1 MSTRSR
7 SAMKY
12 KRQSDLARSRNR
24 ALKSTIHTFSKK
36 AVQAAEAGDMD
47 AARAFQRIAQSTIDK
62 AAKGSTLHAN
72 TASRKKSRLAQHIK
86 RIDIARQTA

>member
-1 MSTRSR
+1 MATRSR

-24 ALKSTIHTFSKK
+24 ALKSTIRTFTKK
-36 AVQAAEAGDMD
+36 AMEAAESGDMD
-47 AARAFQRIAQSTIDK
+47 AAREFQRIAQSTIDK

-72 TASRKKSRLAQHIK
+72 TASRKKSRLAQYIK
-86 RIDIARQTA
+86 RVDIARQAA